1 MYLKGS
7 KRVRCMKKD
16 RLANVDII
24 RIIAIFLVIGCHII
38 LPPINRDG
46 TVDIYRTCVAAF
58 VGGGVGLF
66 WIVSGFFA
74 FNDRKYV
81 DKVKHLAKSILL
93 PAIVLIIF
101 SQIFFNYIESTAGI
115 LDCIKNISFKTFNFR
130 SVLTGIIN
138 RNSSLIPLGEHL
150 WYIFTYVEN
159 FLWIPLLTIFF
170 KSKDNKT
177 AKGIIYVFGITA
189 MLISSIEKFYTF
201 KIGSVNTFNLLPIS
215 LMYMMIGYELF
226 SKKEVILNN
235 KKIRWISFAIYIMSL
250 SLKMWFQVLTYNNNV
265 ADVFFLSWTCLPSLI
280 ENISLILFV
289 LSFNIKSNNVM
300 SYLGKNVFG
309 IYLVHWMI
317 KEKIVSSGRNLKLFE
332 LLNCESKSLISTIN
346 YTLVMTL
353 VIFICSI
360 IIIYLIDLFIKGI
373 KYFYKKVKK

>member
-1 MYLKGS
+1 MREKS
-7 KRVRCMKKD
+7 CMKKI

-93 PAIVLIIF
+93 PAVALIIF

-115 LDCIKNISFKTFNFR
+115 SDCIKNISFKTFNFR

-170 KSKDNKT
+170 KAKDNKI
-177 AKGIIYVFGITA
+177 AKGIIYGFGIIA
-189 MLISSIEKFYTF
+189 MLISSIEKFYIF
-201 KIGSVNTFNLLPIS
+201 KIGSVNTFSLLPIS

-226 SKKEVILNN
+226 SKKDIILDN
-235 KKIRWISFAIYIMSL
+235 KKIRWIFFVVYIISL
-250 SLKMWFQVLTYNNNV
+250 SLKMWLQVLTYNNNV
-265 ADVFFLSWTCLPSLI
+265 ADVFFLSWSCLPSLA

-289 LSFNIKSNNVM
+289 LTFNIKSNKVM
-300 SYLGKNVFG
+300 AYLGKNVFG

-317 KEKIVSSGRNLKLFE
+317 KEKIISSGRSLKLFE
-332 LLNCESKSLISTIN
+332 LLNCESKSLLSTLS
-346 YTLVMTL
+346 YTLIMTL
-353 VIFICSI
+353 IIFVCSI
-360 IIIYLIDLFIKGI
+360 TIIALIDLFIRGA